1 MEEHATATNSVDQ
14 KDPKNEILKLE
25 GSIKNGAN
33 WFYWIAGLSIINS
46 IIILFRGEW
55 SFIIGLGITQF
66 FDGMAIGLKEEMGGA
81 SNLFH
86 YIAFVLDIFVVA
98 FFVLIGWLAAKRKGW
113 AFLLGM
119 VFYFFDGLIFL
130 LVQDWLSLG
139 FHGFALFC
147 IWGGFSALKKLKAI
161 EVETRTDVLDSNTS
175 FSFTS

>member
-1 MEEHATATNSVDQ
+1 MEEQAVSTNAVDQ
-14 KDPKNEILKLE
+14 NDAKNETLKLE
-25 GSIKNGAN
+25 GGIKNGAN

-46 IIILFRGEW
+46 IIILFQGEW

-86 YIAFVLDIFVVA
+86 YIAFVLDLFVVA
-98 FFVLIGWLAAKRKGW
+98 FFVLIGWLAGKRKSW
-113 AFLLGM
+113 AFILGM

-147 IWGGFSALKKLKAI
+147 IWGGFSALRKVKAI
-161 EVETRTDVLDSNTS
+161 ESENKTGMLDSEAS
-175 FSFTS
+175 FSFTA